1 MSWLPESKDH
11 LPLTWWKGH
20 PVYLSAAI
28 ALGGVASMILT
39 TILMAAAPEA
49 VDYLTFSFSDLAR
62 LHLWA
67 PVTYLLVNPPS
78 LWLLLGCFMF
88 WRFGE
93 AVERHL
99 GRSSFVR
106 LLVILLLVTPLLIT
120 VAGLMGSDR
129 LCAGMLEWEFG
140 VFIAFAALYSRAQI
154 SLIFFTLEVW
164 ILAAVF
170 VGISALSAIANRDW
184 ISLMILTGQVGTA
197 IAYIRYEQ
205 GALTFPS
212 MPSFQA
218 RPATRS
224 RPAARSRSSRDDEE
238 TVATPK
244 PKAKVKKHSPA
255 VDDIL
260 DKISREGMHSLT
272 PDERRILDQAS
283 EDLKRGK

>member
-49 VDYLTFSFSDLAR
+49 VGYLAFSFSDLQR

-67 PVTYLLVNPPS
+67 PVTYILVNQPT
-78 LWLLLGCFMF
+78 LWLLLGCFMV

-106 LLVILLLVTPLLIT
+106 LLIILLLVTPLLIT

-129 LCAGMLEWEFG
+129 VCAGMLEWEFG
-140 VFIAFAALYSRAQI
+140 VFIAFAALYPRAQL
-154 SLIFFTLEVW
+154 SLILFTIEVW
-164 ILAAVF
+164 VLAAVF

-184 ISLMILTGQVGTA
+184 ITLMILTGQVGA
-197 IAYIRYEQ
+197 AVAYIRYEQ

-212 MPSFQA
+212 MPAFQGRQA
-218 RPATRS
+218 S
-224 RPAARSRSSRDDEE
+224 RPKPSGRSRSSEE
-238 TVATPK
+238 APAATANAR

>member
-39 TILMAAAPEA
+39 TILMAAAPQA
-49 VDYLTFSFSDLAR
+49 VSYLTFSFSDLAR

-67 PVTYLLVNPPS
+67 PLTYILVNPPS

-120 VAGLMGSDR
+120 VAGLMGSER
-129 LCAGMLEWEFG
+129 GCAGMMEWEFG
-140 VFIAFAALYSRAQI
+140 VFIAFAALYPRAQI

-164 ILAAVF
+164 VLAAVF

-197 IAYIRYEQ
+197 VAYIRYEQ
-205 GALTFPS
+205 GLLAFPR
-212 MPSFQA
+212 MPAFTDRSPPARPQPAARTRSGDAPVAQA
-218 RPATRS
+218 RP
-224 RPAARSRSSRDDEE
+224 
-238 TVATPK
+238 
-244 PKAKVKKHSPA
+244 KVKKNSPA

-260 DKISREGMHSLT
+260 DKISRDGMQSLT
-272 PDERRILDQAS
+272 AEERRILDQAS
-283 EDLKRGK
+283 EDLQKRGL

>member
-20 PVYLSAAI
+20 PIYLSAAI
-28 ALGGVASMILT
+28 ALAGVASMILT
-39 TILMAAAPEA
+39 TLLMAAAPGA
-49 VDYLTFSFSDLAR
+49 VGFLTYSFADLQR

-67 PVTYLLVNPPS
+67 PVTYILVNPPS
-78 LWLLLGCFMF
+78 LLLPISCFFF

-106 LLVILLLVTPLLIT
+106 LLIILLLVTPLLIT

-129 LCAGMLEWEFG
+129 FCAGMNEWQFG
-140 VFIAFAALYSRAQI
+140 VFIAFAALYPRVQI

-164 ILAAVF
+164 MLAAAF
-170 VGISALSAIANRDW
+170 VGISALSAIAYRDW
-184 ISLMILTGQVGTA
+184 ISLMILAGQVGTA

-212 MPSFQA
+212 LSLFKPRSSPA
-218 RPATRS
+218 RPQP
-224 RPAARSRSSRDDEE
+224 PAPRSRSSEPAAAP
-238 TVATPK
+238 TVK
-244 PKAKVKKHSPA
+244 PKVRKNSPA

-272 PDERRILDQAS
+272 AEERRILDQAS
-283 EDLKRGK
+283 EDLQKRGQ

>member
-49 VDYLTFSFSDLAR
+49 VGYLTFSFSDLAR

-67 PVTYLLVNPPS
+67 PVTYLLVNPPN
-78 LWLLLGCFMF
+78 LWLLLTCFMF

-106 LLVILLLVTPLLIT
+106 LLIILLLVTPLLIT
-120 VAGLMGSDR
+120 IAGLMGSDR
-129 LCAGMLEWEFG
+129 FCAGMMEWQFG
-140 VFIAFAALYSRAQI
+140 VFIAFAALYPRAQL
-154 SLIFFTLEVW
+154 SLILFTIEVW
-164 ILAAVF
+164 VLAAVF
-170 VGISALSAIANRDW
+170 VGISALSALANRDW
-184 ISLMILTGQVGTA
+184 ITLMILAGQVGTA

-205 GALTFPS
+205 GVLTFPS
-212 MPSFQA
+212 MASFQG
-218 RPATRS
+218 RPATRPK
-224 RPAARSRSSRDDEE
+224 PAARSREE
-238 TVATPK
+238 APVATATAK
-244 PKAKVKKHSPA
+244 PKAKVKKNSPA